1 MVSNAMR
8 MNAGEKVQVAL
19 LKSVIVSLEN
29 FLKNDILNVELL
41 SLTGKSNIIGSVF
54 IYIFIQNWSLNKCS
68 DVRYTYKC
76 VSWLSGIPRVTLVN
90 ESVSSPVSVSE

>member
-1 MVSNAMR
+1 MADDNQAQQARWEGVQYTNNNLATLCKYWYVDAMR
-8 MNAGEKVQVAL
+8 VNAGEKVQVAL

-54 IYIFIQNWSLNKCS
+54 IYIFIQN
-68 DVRYTYKC
+68 
-76 VSWLSGIPRVTLVN
+76 
-90 ESVSSPVSVSE
+90 

>member
-1 MVSNAMR
+1 MR
-8 MNAGEKVQVAL
+8 VNTGEKVQVAL

-54 IYIFIQNWSLNKCS
+54 IYIFIQN
-68 DVRYTYKC
+68 
-76 VSWLSGIPRVTLVN
+76 
-90 ESVSSPVSVSE
+90 